1 MSDAQIM
8 WLVLLIIF
16 VVIEA
21 LTVSLVTIWF
31 AVGSVAAFIAC
42 MLGANIIVQWFVGIA
57 VSVLV
62 LLIFRP
68 IARAQARKG
77 GEPTNVDSMVGKTC
91 LVKEEIDNA
100 KSTGQILVGDLEWSA
115 RAVNSNDIIPVDT
128 QVVIE
133 KVEGVKVFVRKA

>member
-68 IARAQARKG
+68 IARAQAKKG
-77 GEPTNVDSMVGKTC
+77 GEPTNVDSMV
-91 LVKEEIDNA
+91 A
-100 KSTGQILVGDLEWSA
+100 
-115 RAVNSNDIIPVDT
+115 
-128 QVVIE
+128 
-133 KVEGVKVFVRKA
+133 